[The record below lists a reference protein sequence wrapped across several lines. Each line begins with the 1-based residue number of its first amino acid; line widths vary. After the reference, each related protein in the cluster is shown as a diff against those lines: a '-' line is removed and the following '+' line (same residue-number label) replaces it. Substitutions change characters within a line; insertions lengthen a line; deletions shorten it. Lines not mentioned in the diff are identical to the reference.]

1 MPNLIINEGL
11 LKHEPIPNDLKQL
24 FLFLNSNQYQLY
36 MILIL
41 FHLQNIIM
49 WSPKV

>member
-1 MPNLIINEGL
+1 MLNLIINEGL
-11 LKHEPIPNDLKQL
+11 PKHELIPNDLKQL
-24 FLFLNSNQYQLY
+24 FLFLDTNQYQLY

-41 FHLQNIIM
+41 FHLQNKIM